1 MTLHKWCTN
10 LSPTNAKE
18 FPLDRNSEEIQ
29 VKESG
34 HDLEQY
40 ASSKAYGAV
49 VYMQTVSI
57 TEESNCQL
65 LCSKSRVAP
74 TKLVT
79 IPRLE
84 LCACLLL
91 SKLTRRVISAL
102 KMQIESVQLSSD
114 STIALAWINTP
125 PNLLKTFVGNRVSQI
140 QKLSKDFQ

>member
-1 MTLHKWCTN
+1 MELKQLLQRGGMTLHKWCTN

-29 VKESG
+29 VKTG

-79 IPRLE
+79 IGIVTSLVGLE
-84 LCACLLL
+84 LDSNCVHVFFCRSLL
-91 SKLTRRVISAL
+91 A
-102 KMQIESVQLSSD
+102 ESYQL
-114 STIALAWINTP
+114 
-125 PNLLKTFVGNRVSQI
+125 
-140 QKLSKDFQ
+140 